1 MNLKLIRK
9 YPASDCMIGELYVND
24 KFECYTCEDIER
36 PLKIAGV
43 TSIPR
48 GFYEV
53 IINFSERFQ
62 KPLPLLLK
70 VPNYDGVRIHP
81 GNTSADTEGCILPG
95 KGKTKNS
102 VTQSRDAFDV
112 LFKKLNGVYQ
122 KEKIIIE
129 VTGEKPFPYTA

>member
-1 MNLKLIRK
+1 MELKLIRK
-9 YPASDCMIGELYVND
+9 YPAADCVIGELYVNG

-36 PLKIAGV
+36 PVKLAGV
-43 TSIPR
+43 TAIPR

-53 IINFSERFQ
+53 VITFSQRFQ
-62 KPLPLLLK
+62 KPLPLLLN

-102 VTQSRDAFDV
+102 VTQSRDAFAV
-112 LFKKLNGVYQ
+112 LFKKLDDAAK
-122 KEKIIIE
+122 KEKIILE
-129 VTGEKPFPYTA
+129 VTGA